1 MQQRRCFLLSRKKI
15 QIGDEGTMLQKEMTE
30 YWSQG
35 SLNYDHIIQC
45 ELESFRPKKWQK
57 LILGQAPKK
66 NSLDVLDVGC
76 GPGFFSIILSQA
88 GHRVT
93 GVDCST
99 GMLEKARQNAEF
111 LGVSPIF
118 LQLDCTELPF
128 PDSSFDLVVSRN
140 VTWTLSDPLAVYR
153 EWQRVLNPGGV
164 LLIFDA
170 NWNLHYYD
178 ESLME
183 EVQRREKLCIEKY
196 GSTFDGDKPPTVRID
211 YDLLPLSSIK
221 RPAWDVEQLTKLGF
235 SEVYSVLDITESLW
249 DDKEKLLYGATPMFM
264 VKAIRA

>member
-1 MQQRRCFLLSRKKI
+1 MI
-15 QIGDEGTMLQKEMTE
+15 QKEMAE

-35 SLNYDHIIQC
+35 SQNYDHIIRN
-45 ELESFRPKKWQK
+45 ELQSFRPDQWQK
-57 LILGQAPKK
+57 LILSQAPEKD
-66 NSLDVLDVGC
+66 SLDVLDVGC
-76 GPGFFSIILSQA
+76 GPGFFSIILSQT

-93 GVDCST
+93 GADCSA
-99 GMLEKARQNAEF
+99 GMLERARQNAEF
-111 LGVSPIF
+111 SGVFPTF

-128 PDSSFDLVVSRN
+128 PDGSFDLVVSRN

-183 EVQRREKLCIEKY
+183 EVKRREKLCIEKY
-196 GSTFDGDKPPTVRID
+196 GSTFDGDKRPTVSID

-221 RPAWDVEQLTKLGF
+221 RPGWDLEQLTKLGF
-235 SEVYSVLDITESLW
+235 SEVDSIPDITDSLW

-264 VKAIRA
+264 VKAIKE

>member
-1 MQQRRCFLLSRKKI
+1 VIIFLIAQKIRKR
-15 QIGDEGTMLQKEMTE
+15 DEGTMLQKEMAE

-45 ELESFRPKKWQK
+45 ELESFRPKQWQK

-66 NSLDVLDVGC
+66 DSLDVLDVGC

-88 GHRVT
+88 GHRAT
-93 GVDCST
+93 GIDCST
-99 GMLEKARQNAEF
+99 GMLEKAQQNAEF
-111 LGVSPIF
+111 SGVSPTF
-118 LQLDCTELPF
+118 LQLDSTELPF

-140 VTWTLSDPLAVYR
+140 VTWTLSDPLEVYR

-170 NWNLHYYD
+170 NWHLHHYD
-178 ESLME
+178 EVLME
-183 EVQRREKLCIEKY
+183 EVKRREELCIQKY
-196 GSTFDGDKPPTVRID
+196 GSTFDGGKRPTVSID
-211 YDLLPLSSIK
+211 IDLLPLSSIK
-221 RPAWDVEQLTKLGF
+221 RPYWDVEQLAKLGF

-264 VKAIRA
+264 VKASRA